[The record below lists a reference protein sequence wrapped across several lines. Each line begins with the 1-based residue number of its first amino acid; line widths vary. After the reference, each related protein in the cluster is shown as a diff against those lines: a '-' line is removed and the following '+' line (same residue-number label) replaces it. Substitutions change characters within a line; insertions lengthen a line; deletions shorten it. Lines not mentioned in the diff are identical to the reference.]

1 MCSVLIFGGTTE
13 GRILAEYCG
22 KIGVDCLVSV
32 ATDYGASLLGNGVKV
47 RIGRLDRE
55 QMRALMECYRFRA
68 VIDAT
73 HPYAAEATVNIR
85 SAATFSG
92 TPYYRLLRDS
102 TAVSGETARS
112 LDELVNILNL
122 DDSTVLSTL
131 GSKSLS
137 ALTKIIDYRRRVWLR
152 LLPTDR
158 ILQECVQ
165 LGFDEKKLIFGKGP
179 FSVHENSKHIRLV
192 GAEVL
197 LTKESGRAGG
207 YPEKIE
213 AAKLCEIR
221 TLTLVRSAEE
231 GMSLEQIK
239 HVISQFRRNNR

>member
-13 GRILAEYCG
+13 GRLLAEYCE

-32 ATDYGASLLGNGVKV
+32 ATDYGASLLEADVNV
-47 RIGRLDRE
+47 RTGRLDQE
-55 QMRALMECYRFRA
+55 QMKSLMIQGNFRA

-73 HPYAAEATVNIR
+73 HPYAAEATANIR

-102 TAVSGETARS
+102 TAVSGETARN
-112 LDELVNILNL
+112 LDELVEILNH

-137 ALTKIIDYRRRVWLR
+137 ALTRIIDYRRRVWLR
-152 LLPTDR
+152 LLPTENIR
-158 ILQECVQ
+158 QECAE
-165 LGFDEKKLIFGKGP
+165 LGFDEDKLILGKGP
-179 FSVHENSKHIRLV
+179 FSVQQNSEHIRLS

-197 LTKESGRAGG
+197 LTKESGQAGG
-207 YPEKIE
+207 YLQKIE
-213 AAKLCEIR
+213 AANLCGIR
-221 TLTLVRSAEE
+221 TLTLVRDAEE
-231 GMSLEQIK
+231 GLSAEQIK
-239 HVISQFRRNNR
+239 RIISQFRRNFQ